1 MESSTSIR
9 NSFAYRYEALFNSA
23 SIGIVIVDGRGTMQS
38 VNPLALKLFGYSE
51 AELPG
56 KPITLL
62 IPGLDDGQHG
72 IFRNVYSSK
81 PRIRQGRQGLN
92 LRARKKNG
100 TEFPVE
106 ISFGYFNGNG
116 DKQVFAFIHDI
127 SIRRKAQ
134 AEIINLHDE
143 QEVIVEQRTLKLTEA
158 LHQLQ
163 QSKEE
168 LSKSLEKEKDLSE
181 LKSRFLSMAS
191 HEFRTPLSTVLS
203 SSYLISK
210 YTSTE
215 DQHKR
220 QIHLDRIISS
230 VHMLTDILND
240 FLCVGKIEEGKIPV
254 RFSEFDIHE
263 LMKSVAEEMKTTLKK
278 EQQIHCNH
286 RGCKMVFMDAS
297 VLKHIIMNLVSNAS
311 KFSHEGGLI
320 EIRSSCNKNSITLSV
335 KDYGIGISRED
346 QQHLMERF
354 FRGANAANI
363 QGTGLGLHIVSRY
376 AELLNGKVK
385 CVSELEKGT
394 EFILT
399 FKPKIA
405 QYEKDPA
412 DRGQ

>member
-1 MESSTSIR
+1 MESATQIR
-9 NSFAYRYEALFNSA
+9 DSYVYRYEVLFNSA
-23 SIGIVIVDGRGTMQS
+23 SIGIVIVDGGGTIRS
-38 VNPLALKLFGYSE
+38 VNPFAIKIFGYSE
-51 AELPG
+51 AELSG
-56 KPITLL
+56 KPMALL
-62 IPGLDDGQHG
+62 IPGLYDGKHG
-72 IFRNVYSSK
+72 IFGYPDRNK
-81 PRIRQGRQGLN
+81 PRVRELQQRLN

-106 ISFGYFNGNG
+106 VSFGYFNSNR
-116 DKQVFAFIHDI
+116 DKQIFVFIKDI
-127 SIRRKAQ
+127 SIRQKAQ
-134 AEIINLHDE
+134 ADIINLHDE
-143 QEVIVEQRTLKLTEA
+143 QELIIEQRTLKLTEA

-163 QSKEE
+163 KSKEE

-210 YTSTE
+210 YPNTE
-215 DQHKR
+215 DQSKR

-254 RFSEFDIHE
+254 RFSEFDLHE
-263 LMKSVAEEMKTTLKK
+263 LMKSVVEEMKTTLKK
-278 EQQIHCNH
+278 GQQIQSYH
-286 RGCKMVFMDAS
+286 RGCKKVFMDPS

-320 EIRSSCNKNSITLSV
+320 EIRSSCNKSSIALSV
-335 KDYGIGISRED
+335 KDYGIGISRDD

-385 CVSELEKGT
+385 CESELEKGT

-405 QYEKDPA
+405 QNEKDPA
-412 DRGQ
+412 DRRQ